1 MKGQQV
7 RDCPTLSSPPMVMFL
22 DDQIG
27 FHALDEL
34 VRAVPLVADA
44 DLIPLVSFQ
53 EIAHQLQ
60 ERGVVGDER
69 DVWSRH
75 SSSVRELFAGRWN
88 RA

>member
-1 MKGQQV
+1 
-7 RDCPTLSSPPMVMFL
+7 MVMFL

-60 ERGVVGDER
+60 ERGVVVDER

-75 SSSVRELFAGRWN
+75 SSSVSELFAGRWN